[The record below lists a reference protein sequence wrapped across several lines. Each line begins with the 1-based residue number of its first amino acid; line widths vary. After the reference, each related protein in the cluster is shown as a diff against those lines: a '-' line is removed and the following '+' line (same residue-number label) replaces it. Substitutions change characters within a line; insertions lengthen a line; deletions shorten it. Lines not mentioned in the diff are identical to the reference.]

1 MKPAQLRPRA
11 EYLQVAYC
19 ISERLAREVLTL
31 DRVSHRYQSVAD
43 EQAVLRVRLR
53 DLAQDRVRY
62 GYRRLHGLLQREGW
76 AVNHKRVY
84 KLYRQEGL
92 MLRTKKPR
100 RHVSCQ
106 RRVERP
112 VAEGVDGSWSM
123 NFMSDELFDGRRIR
137 LLTIVEEHRCPGYAR
152 L

>member
-1 MKPAQLRPRA
+1 M
-11 EYLQVAYC
+11 
-19 ISERLAREVLTL
+19 
-31 DRVSHRYQSVAD
+31 
-43 EQAVLRVRLR
+43 
-53 DLAQDRVRY
+53 
-62 GYRRLHGLLQREGW
+62 
-76 AVNHKRVY
+76 NHKRVY

-112 VAEGVDGSWSM
+112 VAEGVDESWSM
-123 NFMSDELFDGRRIR
+123 NFMSDGRRIR